1 MILEIFIGLFL
12 TFSSPDQFTQ
22 ETSSTY
28 TEEDV
33 DYMAKTMYGECRD
46 EKCRANDYAGMRA
59 VGHVIKNRTQERN
72 KSVKEVVLEKNQFH
86 VWRRSDPNYSKMTK
100 KHPKGSIHHEIYEN
114 ARMIAKDILQ
124 GTDKDITKGATYY
137 HTKAVSP
144 SWSKRMKQ
152 TAIIAGHVFFKRS

>member
-1 MILEIFIGLFL
+1 MIIELFIGLFL
-12 TFSSPDQFTQ
+12 TFNFPTSTSP
-22 ETSSTY
+22 EITSY

-59 VGHVIKNRTQERN
+59 VGHVIKNRTRERN

-86 VWRRSDPNYSKMTK
+86 VWRRSDPNYSKMNK
-100 KHPKGSIHHEIYEN
+100 EHPEGTIHHEIYEN
-114 ARMIAKDILQ
+114 AREIAKDILT
-124 GTDKDITKGATYY
+124 GEDDDPTKGATYY
-137 HTKAVSP
+137 HTKAVHP

-152 TAIIAGHVFFKRS
+152 TTTIAGHVFFKPS